1 MPRNKCAVFDLAK
14 RVADVLVSASS
25 LIILSPILGATAL
38 SVRVKLGRPIFFRQ
52 ERPGRNGTPFKMV
65 KFRTMLQ
72 EDPTK
77 GLMTNEDRM
86 TNFGKKLRSTS
97 LDELPTLWNVL
108 VGDMSLIGPRPLLMR
123 YLPLYTEQQA
133 RRHEVR
139 PGITGLAQASGRNG
153 ISWERR
159 FELDVKYVEERSIML
174 DLEIVAKT
182 ISGVLRREGIT
193 TPGFVVGSPFQGTD
207 EKHG

>member
-1 MPRNKCAVFDLAK
+1 
-14 RVADVLVSASS
+14 
-25 LIILSPILGATAL
+25 
-38 SVRVKLGRPIFFRQ
+38 
-52 ERPGRNGTPFKMV
+52 
-65 KFRTMLQ
+65 
-72 EDPTK
+72 
-77 GLMTNEDRM
+77 
-86 TNFGKKLRSTS
+86 
-97 LDELPTLWNVL
+97 
-108 VGDMSLIGPRPLLMR
+108 MSLIGPRPLLMR

>member
-97 LDELPTLWNVL
+97 LDEL
-108 VGDMSLIGPRPLLMR
+108 LLCGT
-123 YLPLYTEQQA
+123 YWS
-133 RRHEVR
+133 
-139 PGITGLAQASGRNG
+139 GI
-153 ISWERR
+153 
-159 FELDVKYVEERSIML
+159 
-174 DLEIVAKT
+174 
-182 ISGVLRREGIT
+182 
-193 TPGFVVGSPFQGTD
+193 
-207 EKHG
+207 